1 MQLEI
6 ETSVEA
12 LEPFLSEAQER
23 IGILGNDEDT
33 VKIIENLA
41 TSDPELALAMMSVVE
56 GVSLDEVIVKHV
68 DSRGNV
74 ERLKD
79 RKTRQRNAYQTTGLT
94 KAQRRQIARRAIKTK
109 RANPSI
115 TTRAQRK
122 RKKALR
128 KRQALGLS

>member
-6 ETSVEA
+6 ETTVEA
-12 LEPFLSEAQER
+12 LESHLAEAQRR
-23 IGILGNDEDT
+23 IDILGIDDDT

-41 TSDPELALAMMSVVE
+41 LTEPELAMAMMSIVE
-56 GVSLDEVIVKHV
+56 GCSLDEFMVKHV

-79 RKTRQRNAYQTTGLT
+79 RKTRERNAYQTTGLT
-94 KAQRRQIARRAIKTK
+94 KSQRRQIARRALKTK
-109 RANPSI
+109 RANPSVG
-115 TTRAQRK
+115 TRAQRK

-128 KRQALGLS
+128 KRAALGL

>member
-1 MQLEI
+1 MELEI

-12 LEPFLSEAQER
+12 LEPFLTEAQSR
-23 IGILGNDEDT
+23 IEILGKDEDT

-41 TSDPELALAMMSVVE
+41 TSDPELALAMLSIVE
-56 GVSLDEVIVKHV
+56 GLTLDEVIVKHV
-68 DSRGNV
+68 DSRGNI
-74 ERLKD
+74 ERIKD
-79 RKTRQRNAYQTTGLT
+79 RATRARNAYQTTGLT
-94 KAQRRQIARRAIKTK
+94 KAQRRQIARRALKTK

>member
-1 MQLEI
+1 MQLDIEI
-6 ETSVEA
+6 TAEDLHEHLDEA
-12 LEPFLSEAQER
+12 KARVDILS
-23 IGILGNDEDT
+23 IDEGT

-41 TSDPELALAMMSVVE
+41 VTEPNLALAMMAVVE
-56 GVSLDEVIVKHV
+56 GLTLDEVIVKHV

-79 RKTRQRNAYQTTGLT
+79 RKTRERNAYQTTGLT
-94 KAQRRQIARRAIKTK
+94 KSQRRQIARRALKTK

-115 TTRAQRK
+115 ATRAQRK

-128 KRQALGLS
+128 KRAALGL

>member
-1 MQLEI
+1 MQLEL

-12 LEPFLSEAQER
+12 LEAHLDEAKARVE
-23 IGILGNDEDT
+23 ILGIDSDT
-33 VKIIENLA
+33 VKIIENMA
-41 TSDPELALAMMSVVE
+41 SEEPELALAMISIVE
-56 GVSLDEVIVKHV
+56 GLTLDEVMVKHV

-79 RKTRQRNAYQTTGLT
+79 RATRQRNAYQTTGLT
-94 KAQRRQIARRAIKTK
+94 KSQRRTIARRALKTK

-115 TTRAQRK
+115 QTRAQRK

-128 KRQALGLS
+128 KRAALGL

>member
-1 MQLEI
+1 MQLEL

-12 LEPFLSEAQER
+12 LELHLEEAKAR
-23 IGILGNDEDT
+23 IEILGIDDDT
-33 VKIIENLA
+33 VKIIENMA
-41 TSDPELALAMMSVVE
+41 SDEPELALAMISIVE
-56 GVSLDEVIVKHV
+56 GITLDEVMVKHV

-79 RKTRQRNAYQTTGLT
+79 RATRQRNAYQTTGLT
-94 KAQRRQIARRAIKTK
+94 KSQRRQIARRALKTK

-115 TTRAQRK
+115 QTRAQRK

-128 KRQALGLS
+128 KRAALGL

>member
-1 MQLEI
+1 MQLELEEI
-6 ETSVEA
+6 SVDD
-12 LEPFLSEAQER
+12 LEPHLDEAKAR
-23 IGILGNDEDT
+23 VNILGIDDGT

-41 TSDPELALAMMSVVE
+41 VSEPHLALAMMSIVE
-56 GVSLDEVIVKHV
+56 GVTLDEVIVKHV

-74 ERLKD
+74 ERKKD
-79 RKTRQRNAYQTTGLT
+79 RKTRERNAYQTTGMT
-94 KAQRRQIARRAIKTK
+94 KSQRRQIARRALKTK

-128 KRQALGLS
+128 KRAALGL

>member
-6 ETSVEA
+6 ETSVEEIQEH
-12 LEPFLSEAQER
+12 LDEAKIR
-23 IGILGNDEDT
+23 IDVLGIDEDT
-33 VKIIENLA
+33 IKIIENLA
-41 TSDPELALAMMSVVE
+41 ESEPNLALAMISIVE
-56 GVSLDEVIVKHV
+56 GITLDEVMVKHV

-79 RKTRQRNAYQTTGLT
+79 RKTRERNAYQTTGLT
-94 KAQRRQIARRAIKTK
+94 KSQRRQIARRAMKTK

-115 TTRAQRK
+115 TTRGQRK

-128 KRQALGLS
+128 KRAALGL

>member
-12 LEPFLSEAQER
+12 LEARLDEAKAR
-23 IGILGNDEDT
+23 VDILGIDEDT
-33 VKIIENLA
+33 VKIIENMA
-41 TSDPELALAMMSVVE
+41 HDEPELALAMISIVE
-56 GVSLDEVIVKHV
+56 GITLDEVMVKHV

-79 RKTRQRNAYQTTGLT
+79 RATRQRNAYQTTGLT
-94 KAQRRQIARRAIKTK
+94 KSQRRQIARRALKTK

-115 TTRAQRK
+115 QTRAQRK

-128 KRQALGLS
+128 KRAALGL

>member
-1 MQLEI
+1 MQLEL

-12 LEPFLSEAQER
+12 LELHLDEAKAR
-23 IGILGNDEDT
+23 IEILGIDEDT
-33 VKIIENLA
+33 VKIIENMA
-41 TSDPELALAMMSVVE
+41 SDEPELALAMISIVE
-56 GVSLDEVIVKHV
+56 GITLDEVMVKHV

-79 RKTRQRNAYQTTGLT
+79 RATRQRNAYQTTGLT
-94 KAQRRQIARRAIKTK
+94 KSQRRQIARRALKTK

-115 TTRAQRK
+115 QTRAQRK

-128 KRQALGLS
+128 KRAALGL